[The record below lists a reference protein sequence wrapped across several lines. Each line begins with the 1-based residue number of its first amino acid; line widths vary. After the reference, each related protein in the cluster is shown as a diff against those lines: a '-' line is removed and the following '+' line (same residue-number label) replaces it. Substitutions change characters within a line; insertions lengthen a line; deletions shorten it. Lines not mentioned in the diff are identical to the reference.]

1 MEDSVEDEINRIIS
15 DVDLLAEQFNCSDI
29 SDKQHN
35 EEPFCCLCGVKKR
48 LHNNANHKYFEATPE
63 HRCITCGQ
71 WFYQHNYLNSSKC
84 FDPYVR
90 L

>member
-1 MEDSVEDEINRIIS
+1 MEDRVEDEIDRIIS
-15 DVDLLAEQFNCSDI
+15 DVDLLGELMKNTDL
-29 SDKQHN
+29 SDKQHE

-48 LHNNANHKYFEATPE
+48 LHHKAKHKYFEATPE
-63 HRCITCGQ
+63 HRCITCGL
-71 WFYQHNYLNSSKC
+71 WFYQHNHTNSQC